1 VPRLPAFPLLALL
14 ALSACT
20 HSREVVALPEAAAPS
35 NAWRLLIADEDRT
48 RLRHWRPTWV
58 DALAAARPGNEAAIA
73 AEGPLLD
80 PDAGLA
86 GVRLPAGDYRCRRLK
101 LGAQG
106 ATPSRYRVFAPQ
118 PCRLAEDGGRLHFSI
133 GGGPQ
138 RPLGAFF
145 PDTSRRMIFLGTLQ
159 LGDEALAY
167 RYGRDAERD
176 MIGIVERIGD
186 NRWRLVLP
194 APHFESLLDVIELV
208 PAR

>member
-1 VPRLPAFPLLALL
+1 LLALL
-14 ALSACT
+14 ALSACAR
-20 HSREVVALPEAAAPS
+20 SREVVARPEAAVAA
-35 NAWRLLIADEDRT
+35 NAWRTPIAEADRA
-48 RLRHWRPTWV
+48 RLRNWRKTWS

-73 AEGPLLD
+73 GEGSLLD

-86 GVRLPAGDYRCRRLK
+86 GVRLPAGDYRCRWLK

-106 ATPSRYRVFAPQ
+106 ATPSRYRSFDPQ
-118 PCRLAEDGGRLHFSI
+118 PCRLTEDGGRLHFRI
-133 GGGPQ
+133 LGGPQ

-145 PDTSRRMIFLGTLQ
+145 PDNSRRMIFLGTLQ

-176 MIGIVERIGD
+176 MVGIVERIGD
-186 NRWRLVLP
+186 RRWRLVLP

-208 PAR
+208 PAS